1 MDGYPDFFTVE
12 SAATDGQVSIRVQ
25 GEIDFATAPQ
35 LESALAAVNGEPV
48 ALDLSA
54 VTFCDGAGV
63 RVLDEARQRLGARLH
78 LRRSS
83 PSVRKVAGV
92 LGIEWLVADATA
104 SDPPVR

>member
-1 MDGYPDFFTVE
+1 MDCYPDFFTVE
-12 SAATDGQVSIRVQ
+12 SVAAEGQVTIRVQ

-35 LESALAAVNGEPV
+35 LESALAAVDGQDV

-63 RVLDEARQRLGARLH
+63 RVLDEARAWLGVHLH

-83 PSVRKVAGV
+83 ASVRKVAGV
-92 LGIEWLVADATA
+92 LGIEWLVNDGTA